1 MCARVTPAA
10 AALDFVDIERV
21 HTKDIPPSL
30 QADVH
35 ATAWAAQ
42 VRPDTS
48 PSPVLWEFFNTQ
60 VQATCCWGRQNWATG
75 KKKLPDYDRL
85 SGRGKA
91 WY

>member
-42 VRPDTS
+42 VRPDTN
-48 PSPVLWEFFNTQ
+48 PSPVLW
-60 VQATCCWGRQNWATG
+60 
-75 KKKLPDYDRL
+75 
-85 SGRGKA
+85 
-91 WY
+91 